1 LVKQYTASLERFKL
15 PEFDSSWGAVNR
27 GLEKESLRV
36 TPEGY
41 ISVADHPAA
50 LGSALTNPYITTD
63 FSEALLEFIT
73 PADQS
78 IDKTLSVLSD
88 IHRFTLM
95 NLEKDE
101 LLWTSSMPC
110 PMGST
115 EDIRLAQYGNSNIGK
130 LKTLYRSGLSHRYG
144 KLMQVISGL
153 HYNFSMPDKFWPA
166 YKKIRGNTDSLQE
179 FKTAQYLHLIRN
191 FHRYSWLLVY
201 LFGASPAACKCFV
214 DDRDHNLQEMD
225 AGSLY
230 LPDATC
236 LRMGDLGYN
245 SKAQKSLFV
254 CYNELDSYVDC
265 LRRAI
270 NTIYPDY
277 ENIGQMEN
285 GEYLQMNTSLLQLEN
300 EFYSTIRPKRVSKEG
315 QRPLDALIED
325 GIEYIEV
332 RALDLNPFLPL
343 GIDAAQIQFLDT
355 FLLHCLLSESPE
367 CHAQEFSEVSENLAA
382 VVERGRDENLD
393 LVKDGTSIKLKQWAN
408 ELLIDLEHSAAL
420 LDESHGGNNYLNSLN
435 AQQAKVD
442 NPELTPS
449 GKILKQMKDNQQ
461 SFFDFAMGQSEKHK
475 RYFLD
480 SKLDSSTIDHMI
492 ETSKISLI
500 RQQEIET
507 AESLEFDKFLEQ
519 WNQV

>member
-1 LVKQYTASLERFKL
+1 LAKQYKASLKRFQL
-15 PEFDSSWGAVNR
+15 PEFDSSWVAVNR

-36 TPEGY
+36 TPEGF

-78 IDKTLSVLSD
+78 IDKTLGVLSD

-95 NLEKDE
+95 NLENDE

-115 EDIRLAQYGNSNIGK
+115 EDIRLAQYGNSNIGR

-153 HYNFSMPDKFWPA
+153 HYNFSMPDQFWPA
-166 YKKIRGNTDSLQE
+166 YQKIRGNTDSLQK
-179 FKTAQYLHLIRN
+179 FKTDQYLHLIRN
-191 FHRYSWLLVY
+191 FHRNSWLLVY

-214 DDRDHNLQEMD
+214 DDRDHNLQKMES
-225 AGSLY
+225 GSLY

-245 SKAQKSLFV
+245 SEAQKSLFV

-265 LRRAI
+265 LRRAMS
-270 NTIYPDY
+270 TTYPDY
-277 ENIGQMEN
+277 ENIGQMKN
-285 GEYLQMNTSLLQLEN
+285 GDYLQMNTSLLQLEN
-300 EFYSTIRPKRVSKEG
+300 EFYSTIRPKRVGKAG
-315 QRPLDALIED
+315 QRPLDALVED

-343 GIDAAQIQFLDT
+343 GIDATQIQFLDT

-367 CHAQEFSEVSENLAA
+367 CHEQEFAEVSENLAA
-382 VVERGRDENLD
+382 VVERGRDANLS
-393 LVKDGTSIKLKQWAN
+393 LVRDGKPIKLKQWAN

-420 LDESHGGNNYLNSLN
+420 FDEPQGGNSYLNSLN

-449 GKILKQMKDNQQ
+449 GQILKQMGEGQQ
-461 SFFDFAMGQSEKHK
+461 SFFDFAMAQSKKHK
-475 RYFLD
+475 RFFLD
-480 SKLDSSTIDHMI
+480 SKLDSSTINHMV
-492 ETSKISLI
+492 ETSKTSLI
-500 RQQEIET
+500 RQQEIE
-507 AESLEFDKFLEQ
+507 AADSLEFDKFLEQ
-519 WNQV
+519 WNRV